1 MIQIYRVFNQVEEFS
16 TDDDYLFY
24 SGANYVV
31 SILATDET
39 SFYIYPDESYEYA
52 HLAFNPEELEGR
64 IDVIAE
70 MVVRGGDELPFSP
83 EGWAAIAATNLGR
96 GTIKI
101 LVSETEDDSLISD
114 VDRYE
119 SDAIRVY
126 LERKAKEFERAQRA
140 SELS

>member
-1 MIQIYRVFNQVEEFS
+1 MIQIYRVFGQVDGFS
-16 TDDDYLFY
+16 TDDDYLLY
-24 SGANYVV
+24 SGGNYVV

-39 SFYIYPDESYEYA
+39 AFYIHPDESYEYA
-52 HLAFNPEELEGR
+52 HLALSPEELEGR

-70 MVVRGGDELPFSP
+70 MVVRGGNELPFSP

-126 LERKAKEFERAQRA
+126 LERRAEELERAQRA
-140 SELS
+140 EKLL